1 MARPSTR
8 KVNLKDG
15 FYIEVSNRLGGS
27 AIKLHRETEEDV
39 MKLMKQHQKSK
50 NVKYLGEAVNG
61 KFLKDAKKKKR
72 KTTKK

>member
-15 FYIEVSNRLGGS
+15 YYIEVSNRLGGP
-27 AIKLHRETEEDV
+27 AIKLHRDTHDDV

-50 NVKYLGEAVNG
+50 NVKFLGEAING
-61 KFLKDAKKKKR
+61 KFAKDKKSKAR
-72 KTTKK
+72 KSK